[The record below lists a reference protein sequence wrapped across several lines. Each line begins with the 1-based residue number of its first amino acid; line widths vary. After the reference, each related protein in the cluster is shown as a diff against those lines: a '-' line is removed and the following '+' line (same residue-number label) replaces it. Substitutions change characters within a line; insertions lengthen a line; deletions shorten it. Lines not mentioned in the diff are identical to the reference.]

1 MQEIFTKG
9 MNKWFVLKE
18 FQVGVPT
25 EDVDQSSS
33 FEDFLTRVDKVG
45 LLSTTVGRALGS
57 LPHGHRVGGF
67 AAKTGKLGGV
77 AGRIGKVGDAA
88 GRIGKAGGAAGTIVL
103 LSDFLIDTKTS
114 AADLYDALKP
124 YVSRADLIGLKISN
138 AKAWNTFREPP
149 GNKTFWNTVLVPV
162 IYADELASE
171 AVLQWFDKFLRAS
184 AALKRLGLRVKLVG
198 SRAHIYPLLVYFDS
212 QRFEEHR
219 QALWPEIFEEDDTEG
234 VRPRYLSK
242 RASWTPEFKA
252 YLSAE
257 MVNVPGKQVISEIF
271 DEDDLYSVLEWG
283 QSESSSP
290 SLSYKRL
297 L

>member
-1 MQEIFTKG
+1 MQDIFTKG
-9 MNKWFVLKE
+9 MNKWFALKE

-25 EDVDQSSS
+25 EDIDQRSS
-33 FEDFLTRVDKVG
+33 FDDFLSRVDKVG

-57 LPHGHRVGGF
+57 LPHAHRVGGF
-67 AAKTGKLGGV
+67 AAKTGILGGV
-77 AGRIGKVGDAA
+77 AGRIGKLGGAA
-88 GRIGKAGGAAGTIVL
+88 GKVGKAGGVAGTVVL

-138 AKAWNTFREPP
+138 AKVWNTFNEHP

-162 IYADELASE
+162 IYADELTPDSI
-171 AVLQWFDKFLRAS
+171 LQWFDKFLQAS

-198 SRAHIYPLLVYFDS
+198 SRAHIYPLLVYFDT

-219 QALWPEIFEEDDTEG
+219 QALWQEIFEEDDTEG
-234 VRPRYLSK
+234 VRSRYLSK
-242 RASWTPEFKA
+242 KAAWTPEFKA
-252 YLSAE
+252 YLSAG
-257 MVNVPGKQVISEIF
+257 MVNVPDKQVISEIF

-283 QSESSSP
+283 QSESSS
-290 SLSYKRL
+290 SS
-297 L
+297 

>member
-1 MQEIFTKG
+1 MQDIFTKG
-9 MNKWFVLKE
+9 MNKWFALKE

-25 EDVDQSSS
+25 EDIDQRSS
-33 FEDFLTRVDKVG
+33 FEDFLSRVDKVG

-57 LPHGHRVGGF
+57 LPYAHRVGG
-67 AAKTGKLGGV
+67 V
-77 AGRIGKVGDAA
+77 
-88 GRIGKAGGAAGTIVL
+88 AGTIIL
-103 LSDFLIDTKTS
+103 LSDFLIDTKTY

-138 AKAWNTFREPP
+138 AKAWNTFREHP

-162 IYADELASE
+162 IYADELAPDSI
-171 AVLQWFDKFLRAS
+171 LQWFDKFLQAS

-198 SRAHIYPLLVYFDS
+198 SRARIYPLLVYFDN

-219 QALWPEIFEEDDTEG
+219 QVLWPEIFEEDDTEG

-242 RASWTPEFKA
+242 KASWTPEFKA
-252 YLSAE
+252 YLSAG

-283 QSESSSP
+283 QSE
-290 SLSYKRL
+290 
-297 L
+297 

>member
-1 MQEIFTKG
+1 MQDVFTKG
-9 MNKWFVLKE
+9 MNRWFALKE

-25 EDVDQSSS
+25 EGIDQRSS
-33 FEDFLTRVDKVG
+33 FEELQSKINKVG
-45 LLSTTVGRALGS
+45 SLSTTVGRALNS
-57 LPHGHRVGGF
+57 LPHARRVGGG

-77 AGRIGKVGDAA
+77 PGRVGKLGGVAGK
-88 GRIGKAGGAAGTIVL
+88 IGKAGGVAGTVVL

-124 YVSRADLIGLKISN
+124 YISRADIIALKISN
-138 AKAWNTFREPP
+138 AKAWRAFREHP

-162 IYADELASE
+162 IYADELAPGSI
-171 AVLQWFDKFLRAS
+171 LQWFDKFLQAS
-184 AALKRLGLRVKLVG
+184 AALKRLGLRLKLVG

-219 QALWPEIFEEDDTEG
+219 QALSPEIFHEDDTEG

-242 RASWTPEFKA
+242 RAPRTPEFKA
-252 YLSAE
+252 YLSAG
-257 MVNVPGKQVISEIF
+257 MVNVPDKQVISEIF

-283 QSESSSP
+283 QSESSS
-290 SLSYKRL
+290 SS
-297 L
+297 

>member
-1 MQEIFTKG
+1 MQDIFTKG
-9 MNKWFVLKE
+9 MNKWFALKE

-25 EDVDQSSS
+25 EDIDQRSS
-33 FEDFLTRVDKVG
+33 FDDFLSRVDKVG

-57 LPHGHRVGGF
+57 LPYAHRV
-67 AAKTGKLGGV
+67 GGV
-77 AGRIGKVGDAA
+77 AGRIGKLGGAA
-88 GRIGKAGGAAGTIVL
+88 GKVGKAGGVAGTIIL

-138 AKAWNTFREPP
+138 AKAWNTFREHP
-149 GNKTFWNTVLVPV
+149 GNNTFWNTVLVPV
-162 IYADELASE
+162 IYADGLAPDTI
-171 AVLQWFDKFLRAS
+171 LQWFDKFLQAS

-198 SRAHIYPLLVYFDS
+198 SRARIYPLLVYFDS

-242 RASWTPEFKA
+242 EASWTPEFRA
-252 YLSAE
+252 YLSAG
-257 MVNVPGKQVISEIF
+257 MVNVPGMQVISEIF

-283 QSESSSP
+283 QSE
-290 SLSYKRL
+290 
-297 L
+297 

>member
-1 MQEIFTKG
+1 MQDVFTKG
-9 MNKWFVLKE
+9 MYRWFALKE
-18 FQVGVPT
+18 FQVGVPV
-25 EDVDQSSS
+25 EDIDHRSS
-33 FEDFLTRVDKVG
+33 FEELQSSINKVG
-45 LLSTTVGRALGS
+45 LLSTTVGRALNS
-57 LPHGHRVGGF
+57 LPHTRRVGAV

-77 AGRIGKVGDAA
+77 TGRVGKLGGAA
-88 GRIGKAGGAAGTIVL
+88 GKIGKAGGVAGTIVL

-138 AKAWNTFREPP
+138 AKVWNTFNEHP

-162 IYADELASE
+162 IFADELTPDSI
-171 AVLQWFDKFLRAS
+171 LQWFNKFLQAS

-219 QALWPEIFEEDDTEG
+219 QALWSEILEEDNAQG
-234 VRPRYLSK
+234 VRPRTLGK
-242 RASWTPEFKA
+242 KASWTPEFKA
-252 YLSAE
+252 YLSPG
-257 MVNVPGKQVISEIF
+257 MVNVPEKLVISEIF

-283 QSESSSP
+283 AA
-290 SLSYKRL
+290 
-297 L
+297 

>member
-1 MQEIFTKG
+1 MQDVFTKG
-9 MNKWFVLKE
+9 MNRWFALKE

-25 EDVDQSSS
+25 EDIDQRST
-33 FEDFLTRVDKVG
+33 FEELQARINKVG
-45 LLSTTVGRALGS
+45 LLSTTVGGALNS
-57 LPHGHRVGGF
+57 LPHARRVGGV

-77 AGRIGKVGDAA
+77 TGRVGKLRGAGK
-88 GRIGKAGGAAGTIVL
+88 IGKAGGVAGTVVL

-124 YVSRADLIGLKISN
+124 YISRADVIGLKISN
-138 AKAWNTFREPP
+138 AKAWKAFREHP

-162 IYADELASE
+162 IYADELTPDSI
-171 AVLQWFDKFLRAS
+171 LQWFDKFLQAS
-184 AALKRLGLRVKLVG
+184 GALKRLGLRVKLVG
-198 SRAHIYPLLVYFDS
+198 SRARIYPLLVYFDN

-219 QALWPEIFEEDDTEG
+219 RALWPEIFEEDDTEG

-242 RASWTPEFKA
+242 KASWTPEFKA
-252 YLSAE
+252 YLSAG

-283 QSESSSP
+283 QSD
-290 SLSYKRL
+290 
-297 L
+297 

>member
-1 MQEIFTKG
+1 MQDIFTKG
-9 MNKWFVLKE
+9 MNKWFALKE

-25 EDVDQSSS
+25 EDIDQRSS
-33 FEDFLTRVDKVG
+33 FDDFLARVDKVG

-57 LPHGHRVGGF
+57 LPHAHRVGGV

-77 AGRIGKVGDAA
+77 AGRIGKLGGAA
-88 GRIGKAGGAAGTIVL
+88 GKVGKVGGVAGTIVL

-138 AKAWNTFREPP
+138 AKAWNTFREHP

-162 IYADELASE
+162 IYADELAPDSI
-171 AVLQWFDKFLRAS
+171 LQWFDKFLRAS

-198 SRAHIYPLLVYFDS
+198 SRARIYPLLVYFDN

-234 VRPRYLSK
+234 VRPRHLSK
-242 RASWTPEFKA
+242 KASWTPEFKA
-252 YLSAE
+252 YLSAG

-283 QSESSSP
+283 QSE
-290 SLSYKRL
+290 
-297 L
+297 

>member
-1 MQEIFTKG
+1 MQDVFKKG
-9 MNKWFVLKE
+9 MNRWFALKE

-25 EDVDQSSS
+25 EDIDQRST
-33 FEDFLTRVDKVG
+33 FEELQTRINKVG
-45 LLSTTVGRALGS
+45 LLSTTVGRALNS
-57 LPHGHRVGGF
+57 LPHSRRVGAV

-77 AGRIGKVGDAA
+77 TGRVGKLGGAA
-88 GRIGKAGGAAGTIVL
+88 GKIGKAGGVAGTVVL
-103 LSDFLIDTKTS
+103 FSDFLINTKTS

-124 YVSRADLIGLKISN
+124 YVSRADIIGLKISN
-138 AKAWNTFREPP
+138 AKAWSAFREHP

-162 IYADELASE
+162 IYADELTP
-171 AVLQWFDKFLRAS
+171 VLILEWFDKFLQAS
-184 AALKRLGLRVKLVG
+184 AALKRLGLRVKFVG
-198 SRAHIYPLLVYFDS
+198 SRAHIYPLLVYFDN

-242 RASWTPEFKA
+242 KASWTPEFKA
-252 YLSAE
+252 YLSAG

-283 QSESSSP
+283 QSE
-290 SLSYKRL
+290 
-297 L
+297 

>member
-1 MQEIFTKG
+1 MQDIFTKG
-9 MNKWFVLKE
+9 MNKWFALKK

-25 EDVDQSSS
+25 EDIDQRSS
-33 FEDFLTRVDKVG
+33 FEDFLSRVDKVG

-57 LPHGHRVGGF
+57 LPYAHRVGGV
-67 AAKTGKLGGV
+67 AAGKVGKAGGV
-77 AGRIGKVGDAA
+77 AG
-88 GRIGKAGGAAGTIVL
+88 TIIL

-138 AKAWNTFREPP
+138 AKAWNTFREHP

-162 IYADELASE
+162 IYADELAPDSI
-171 AVLQWFDKFLRAS
+171 LQWFDKFLQAS

-198 SRAHIYPLLVYFDS
+198 SRARIYPLLVYFDN

-219 QALWPEIFEEDDTEG
+219 QVLWPEIFEEDDTEG

-242 RASWTPEFKA
+242 KASWTPEFKA
-252 YLSAE
+252 YLSAG

-283 QSESSSP
+283 QSE
-290 SLSYKRL
+290 
-297 L
+297 